1 MGPWSLVVDVVRAL
15 VFSAAHLFGGSV
27 GAGVLAVSIVA
38 RIALLPVTLRIAR
51 KALEHQR
58 RLAALA
64 PEREVL
70 KRRFAKDPLRLAEE
84 VAALHQRHGIGPVP
98 EGMLRNIAI
107 QLPINAALYQAIAR
121 GLGRSSWA
129 WVADLTK
136 PDIALAGV
144 AAVVAGIAAGVAP
157 NSSRSALIVSTLL
170 TFAIAWR
177 LSAGLGLYWLGS
189 NAVGVGQSLIL
200 RRSISREPRSRA

>member
-1 MGPWSLVVDVVRAL
+1 MSAAQIRQSSERRSACFWPLPLSRASCPPLGLPPWIPCRRCAATEGGTLHGCDPYRPEPPTEPVMGPWSLVVDVVRAL

-107 QLPINAALYQAIAR
+107 QLPINAALYQR
-121 GLGRSSWA
+121 
-129 WVADLTK
+129 
-136 PDIALAGV
+136 
-144 AAVVAGIAAGVAP
+144 
-157 NSSRSALIVSTLL
+157 
-170 TFAIAWR
+170 
-177 LSAGLGLYWLGS
+177 
-189 NAVGVGQSLIL
+189 
-200 RRSISREPRSRA
+200 